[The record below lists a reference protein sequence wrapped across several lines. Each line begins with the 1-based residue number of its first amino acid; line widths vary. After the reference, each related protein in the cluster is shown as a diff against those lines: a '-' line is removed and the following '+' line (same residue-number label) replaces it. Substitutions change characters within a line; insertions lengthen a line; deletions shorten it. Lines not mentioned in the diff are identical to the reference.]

1 MPKVEKR
8 KFLYSRV
15 NGSEELIEFYCRYF
29 AGPFWWEEEVKM
41 RNLIFYISDVFA
53 EEKDGRI
60 SISVGGKAI
69 AIAKGE
75 FV

>member
-15 NGSEELIEFYCRYF
+15 NGSEELIEFYYGYF
-29 AGPFWWEEEVKM
+29 AGAFWWEEEFKM

-60 SISVGGKAI
+60 SISIGGKAI
-69 AIAKGE
+69 PIAKGE